1 MAPKDPK
8 DSKPQASPEAKA
20 AIARVIAALRKLP
33 PRERLAQI
41 RRLKA
46 EAQRKIEAMHAQQR
60 EPAAGTM
67 DPSQEVGRNP
77 VTGKRVRR
85 YVLEASE
92 KAREAIMS
100 PARLKR
106 RVF

>member
-8 DSKPQASPEAKA
+8 DSKPQVSPEAKA

-33 PRERLAQI
+33 PGERLAQI

-46 EAQRKIEAMHAQQR
+46 EAQRKIEAMHAQPH

-67 DPSQEVGRNP
+67 DPSQEIVRDP

-85 YVLEASE
+85 HLLEASE
-92 KAREAIMS
+92 KQREFLMS
-100 PARLKR
+100 PDRLTR